1 MYRNRVK
8 NDREY
13 LHHFH
18 FTNEKIQKRKIQ
30 NNFPVSF
37 YTHFSHLQD
46 KRTRIKKS
54 MLFLNIP
61 IYIHAV
67 AEHVSIFDRHTK
79 NVLKMKRLQKLMDYK
94 KI

>member
-1 MYRNRVK
+1 
-8 NDREY
+8 
-13 LHHFH
+13 
-18 FTNEKIQKRKIQ
+18 
-30 NNFPVSF
+30 
-37 YTHFSHLQD
+37 
-46 KRTRIKKS
+46 